1 MPMDPASTYSKIM
14 GSEVLLEEGDLPEE
28 ARDNVAISSVAPADA
43 VLMKKETTEGA
54 VLSAAEMADIEK
66 EDKAQ
71 ERDSNNRLYCLL
83 GIFAAYV
90 VLGIVFYTVVEGWSV
105 MECVIVIL
113 SIVSGVG
120 YGHIVPKTDT
130 GMCFTSVYIFA
141 GLTLFGVLA
150 GKILD
155 SIVGAEIAA
164 MTAMVK
170 DHMSGAN
177 SQEAQAK
184 LQEEQ
189 RKKKR
194 AQFIVGLA
202 NVSVLCISAMLFFTI
217 SFKEG
222 PKKAMYLAAV
232 SALKMDSLCAVDSI
246 HCSKGAPGP
255 LAFTVVWY
263 MLTYTIV
270 AHFMVSTSSFL
281 GMDSD
286 GALHIVKH
294 LNSQNLKAMDADG
307 DGNVSRSEFLRAQLI
322 ENNLVE
328 QDVIDTILNTFD
340 LLDKDGSGELGKGD
354 LG

>member
-1 MPMDPASTYSKIM
+1 MVDAANTYSKIN
-14 GSEVLLEEGDLPEE
+14 GSEVLLEEGELPEE
-28 ARDNVAISSVAPADA
+28 TRGDVTTSDVVPTDLAP
-43 VLMKKETTEGA
+43 MKRESTEGA
-54 VLSAAEMADIEK
+54 VLSASEMANIEK
-66 EDKAQ
+66 DDKEQ
-71 ERDSNNRLYCLL
+71 ERIIRLRYFALL
-83 GIFAAYV
+83 GIFLAYV

-120 YGHIVPKTDT
+120 YGHIVPQTDT

-141 GLTLFGVLA
+141 GLMLFGVMA

-155 SIVGAEIAA
+155 TIVGAEIAA

-184 LQEEQ
+184 LHQEQ
-189 RKKKR
+189 TRKKR
-194 AQFIVGLA
+194 AQFIVGLV
-202 NVSVLCISAMLFFTI
+202 NVSVLCGSAMLFFTL

-232 SALKMDSLCAVDSI
+232 SALKMDSLCAVDAI
-246 HCSKGAPGP
+246 HCSKGDTGP

-263 MLTYTIV
+263 VLTYTIV
-270 AHFMVSTSSFL
+270 AHFMVSTCSFL

-294 LNSQNLKAMDADG
+294 LNSQNLKTMDADG
-307 DGNVSRSEFLRAQLI
+307 DGNVSRSEFLRAQLL
-322 ENNLVE
+322 ENKLVE
-328 QDVIDTILNTFD
+328 QDVIDTILNNFD
-340 LLDKDGSGELGKGD
+340 MLDKDGSGGLSKGD